1 MKRFFFIILLCL
13 MGATSS
19 AKSFTIICR
28 YSFSTVTL
36 MNGTSLVWM
45 RTPVWML
52 GGEIGVLRPRIDV
65 SNVKPGLTTMYM
77 QMQDTNGRWG
87 PIRAY
92 MFYRMPDTSNFPI
105 ACWFDEDWDSRT
117 VRNIGNGYLPA
128 STDDLTPGLH
138 RLYVRMGTGTGAQL
152 RSHLFMKPLERDTS
166 VMEYRYHYWFDG
178 NDDTRVSGTME
189 GGLVRMNT
197 DGLETGLH
205 TLYVRIDNGQTVHL
219 QSFLFM
225 KMPVLDTTA
234 RDYTCW
240 FDQDMAHGISGRV
253 VDGNLLIPTE
263 ELDAGLHQLYVKI
276 GKGSKTQLRS
286 YLFYKR
292 PVTAQDTVQYTYW
305 FDEQDGN
312 RVSGLTGEGH
322 MLINTSALD
331 TGSHTIY
338 VRLGSGNT
346 AQVEGFEFT
355 VVPIVYTVT
364 VASADSTMG
373 MASGS
378 GEYPRGSDATIM
390 ATAEYGYHFQ
400 HWSDGDTNALRVLS
414 LTSDTALTAFFAPDT
429 FDVSVAVADTAMG
442 TVAVYGTSEY
452 LGTDTAVATPYYGY
466 HFAGW
471 SDGDTTNPRLLT
483 VTQDTALT
491 ALFAPNVYTITLA
504 TADAAMGGVVGSGDY
519 AYLTVVPIE
528 VVPEYGYQFR
538 GWSDGNSDN
547 PRQLV
552 VRGDTSLTAW
562 FDPVVFD
569 VTVAVND
576 TAMGMATLAGSSEYL
591 TIDTATATARYGYHF
606 TGWNDGDTTNPRL
619 VTVTGDLTLTALFA
633 PNVYTVALASADA
646 IMGSV
651 TGGGEYAYLSTAT
664 VTAVA
669 SQGYQFRQ
677 WNDGNTDN
685 PRSLVVRC
693 DTSLT
698 ASFELQRYLLTV
710 QSNDLARGFTQGGG
724 TFTVL
729 DTATAM
735 AVTLAGN
742 TFLGWDDGSMDNPR
756 EMHIYSDS
764 TITALFQPMETIPD
778 TVEVH
783 DTTYIT
789 LTDTVTNTVYDTVV
803 NTVYDT
809 VTNTIYDTVVN
820 TIHDTV
826 DHFVYDTTFID
837 VPVHDTTIVTEYVHD
852 TTTVTEYVHDTATVI
867 EYVHDTTAVTEYV
880 HDTTTVIEYVHDTTT
895 VTEYVHDTTTVTE
908 YVHDTTTVTE
918 YVYDTTT
925 VTEYVHDTTIVTEQ
939 VRDTLWLTQYIHDTI
954 VIHDTI
960 IIYDTVYVG
969 VDEVETVNVKLY
981 SDGGHVVVEGAEG
994 QRVILYDAVGRK
1006 LAVKQDEYGLLRFE
1020 VPVSG
1025 AYLVKIGNLPAR
1037 RIVVIR

>member
-28 YSFSTVTL
+28 YSFMASSL
-36 MNGTSLVWM
+36 MNGARMTWIQ
-45 RTPVWML
+45 TPALMI
-52 GGEIGVLRPRIDV
+52 GGQVGVLHPRIDV

-77 QMQDTNGRWG
+77 QMQDTAGRWG

-166 VMEYRYHYWFDG
+166 VMEYRYLYWFDG

-225 KMPVLDTTA
+225 KMPVQDTTA

-263 ELDAGLHQLYVKI
+263 GLDAGFHQLYVKI

-400 HWSDGDTNALRVLS
+400 HWSDSDTNALRVLS

-471 SDGDTTNPRLLT
+471 SDGDTANPRLLT

-491 ALFAPNVYTITLA
+491 ALFAPNVYTVTLA
-504 TADAAMGGVVGSGDY
+504 TADAAMGDVVGSGDY

-562 FDPVVFD
+562 FDPVAFD

-576 TAMGMATLAGSSEYL
+576 TAMGLATLVGSSEYL

-606 TGWNDGDTTNPRL
+606 TSWNDGDTTNPRL

-633 PNVYTVALASADA
+633 PNIYTVALASADA
-646 IMGSV
+646 TMGSV
-651 TGGGEYAYLSTAT
+651 TGGGDYAYLSTAT
-664 VTAVA
+664 ATAVA

-764 TITALFQPMETIPD
+764 TITALFQPMETVPD

-783 DTTYIT
+783 DTTYVT
-789 LTDTVTNTVYDTVV
+789 LTDTVTNTVYDTVT

-809 VTNTIYDTVVN
+809 VTNTVYDTVTNMVYDTVMNTIYDTVVN
-820 TIHDTV
+820 TIHDTI

-837 VPVHDTTIVTEYVHD
+837 VPVHDTTI
-852 TTTVTEYVHDTATVI
+852 
-867 EYVHDTTAVTEYV
+867 
-880 HDTTTVIEYVHDTTT
+880 

-939 VRDTLWLTQYIHDTI
+939 VRDTLWLTEYIHDTI
-954 VIHDTI
+954 VVHDTI